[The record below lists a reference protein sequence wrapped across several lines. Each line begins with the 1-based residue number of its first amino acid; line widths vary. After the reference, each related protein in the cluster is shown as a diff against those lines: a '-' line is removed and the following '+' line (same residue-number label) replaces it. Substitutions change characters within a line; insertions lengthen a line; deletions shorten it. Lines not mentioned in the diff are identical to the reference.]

1 MLQEEEQM
9 LVNMK
14 KILEIAEAEGYAIP
28 CINTPNEET
37 VRAVI
42 GAAEELLRS
51 SLTMLRY
58 MTL

>member
-37 VRAVI
+37 VRVVI
-42 GAAEELLRS
+42 GCSRRIKYS
-51 SLTMLRY
+51 DHH
-58 MTL
+58 

>member
-42 GAAEELLRS
+42 GAAEVELFSRF
-51 SLTMLRY
+51 
-58 MTL
+58 